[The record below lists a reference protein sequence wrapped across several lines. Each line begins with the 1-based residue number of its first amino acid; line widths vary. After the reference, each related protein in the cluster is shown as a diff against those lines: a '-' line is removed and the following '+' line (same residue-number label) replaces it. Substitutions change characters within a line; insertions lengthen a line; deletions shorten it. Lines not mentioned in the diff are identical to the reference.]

1 MVDRP
6 KLEPFARCG
15 VQADM
20 GRVLLVVAAL
30 LALTGCG
37 AGSETRPAG
46 STEGSEPEALPDVA
60 RVICQAESHP
70 RVEAPAVKSQPD
82 GVHIRFVNQTGKDL
96 TFSIEDPGEGG
107 MGANA
112 PQGTSTH
119 VVDLHPGTVSIA
131 CYDGFTE
138 DGSQVATTPLQIVD
152 KHGVWIPAT
161 LTCAAAFSGHADY
174 APGAR
179 GDADP
184 LEAAQGALERYIRPG
199 DVVEPA
205 GHPEAEEPLYRLVR
219 AGEVLAIVDLDDD
232 GAGGWLPSTVTGCSS
247 LER

>member
-1 MVDRP
+1 
-6 KLEPFARCG
+6 
-15 VQADM
+15 M

-37 AGSETRPAG
+37 AGSETTGPAG
-46 STEGSEPEALPDVA
+46 STQNSEPEALQDVA
-60 RVICQAESHP
+60 RVICQAESPP
-70 RVEAPAVKSQPD
+70 RVETPAVKPQPD
-82 GVHIRFVNQTGKDL
+82 GVHIRFVNRTGKEL

-138 DGSQVATTPLQIVD
+138 DGSEVATAPLRIVD

-161 LTCAAAFSGHADY
+161 LTCAAAFSGHTDY
-174 APGAR
+174 APEAR

-184 LEAAQGALERYIRPG
+184 LEAARGGLEGYMQPG

-205 GHPEAEEPLYRLVR
+205 GYPEAEQPVYRLVR
-219 AGEVLAIVDLDDD
+219 AGEVLAIVDLEDD
-232 GAGGWLPSTVTGCSS
+232 GAAGWLPSTVTGCSS
-247 LER
+247 LEP